1 MTGPLFTQGANV
13 VSESIE
19 LYSQASWTEIGLF
32 WTSVILAL
40 VTVTATIF
48 NYLLLRTQKDPEVI
62 VYATP
67 DDRRPSIINLVIE
80 NIGPGLAKNVEFTL
94 PDYFPER
101 AFGFKDAP
109 KPSNMS
115 HGPLISGIPSLGPNA
130 KRITTWGQYG
140 GLFEALGDEAVLIK
154 CSYSRDRIGFP
165 GIKKLRTACLVD
177 IKSFDGT
184 DLSDNNWD
192 KKAANELEQIAKA
205 LSGLTTGRQTLNV
218 SVKEDS

>member
-1 MTGPLFTQGANV
+1 MI
-13 VSESIE
+13 SESLE
-19 LYSQASWTEIGLF
+19 LYSQASWTEIGIF

-40 VTVTATIF
+40 VTVTATLF

-80 NIGPGLAKNVEFTL
+80 NIGPGLAKRVKFTL

-101 AFGFKDAP
+101 AFGFEDAP
-109 KPSNMS
+109 KPNNMS
-115 HGPLISGIPSLGPNA
+115 HGPLVSGIPSLGPNA
-130 KRITTWGQYG
+130 KRIITWGQYG
-140 GLFEALGDEAVLIK
+140 GLFQALADEPVLIK
-154 CSYSRDRIGFP
+154 CKYSRDRIGFP
-165 GIKKLRTACLVD
+165 GSKKLTNECLVD

-184 DLSDNNWD
+184 DESDNNWD

-205 LSGLTTGRQTLNV
+205 LSGLAMGRQTLKV